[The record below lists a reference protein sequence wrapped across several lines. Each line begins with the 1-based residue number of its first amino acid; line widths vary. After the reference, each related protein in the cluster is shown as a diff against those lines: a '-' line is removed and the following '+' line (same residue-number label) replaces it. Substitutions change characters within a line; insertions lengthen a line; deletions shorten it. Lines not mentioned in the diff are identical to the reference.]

1 MLLISRRQCLYDVP
15 IQSFLRWV
23 QKPVTA
29 SIFYLQCV
37 VTDIIDWK
45 KIDQCWQ
52 TIDIVFFLYEYVR
65 QCLTL
70 RESVICREVEDLYLW
85 KSVSSAECVA
95 LGVGGSFGQL
105 MKLKWV
111 KLKITWGNVL
121 QVLVFRLSEDL
132 LIDQTRWAVKTAGV
146 MWFCPDVGAGVH

>member
-1 MLLISRRQCLYDVP
+1 MLPISRHQRLYVVP

-37 VTDIIDWK
+37 ITDIDWK

-52 TIDIVFFLYEYVR
+52 TIDVVLFLSEYVR

-70 RESVICREVEDLYLW
+70 RKSVICREIENLSLW
-85 KSVSSAECVA
+85 KSVSGAECVA
-95 LGVGGSFGQL
+95 LGAVGSFGQL
-105 MKLKWV
+105 MSEQWV

-121 QVLVFRLSEDL
+121 QVLMFRLSEDL
-132 LIDQTRWAVKTAGV
+132 LIDQTCWSVKQLGSCDSGP
-146 MWFCPDVGAGVH
+146 MWGLGVHW